1 MSPCNRRIRLTTS
14 KAGQFEGV
22 ADSGGP
28 MFSMADGSTG
38 DGAGGEDDDGGQ
50 HSYGGRGSDLPGS
63 GGPTVVDSKAKA
75 AVTVPTM

>member
-1 MSPCNRRIRLTTS
+1 
-14 KAGQFEGV
+14 
-22 ADSGGP
+22 

-50 HSYGGRGSDLPGS
+50 HSYGGRGS